1 MTHPL
6 VYSLPGEKLDGKP
19 RTHNLLF
26 RWTDD
31 RYIRSRTY
39 SETVWKP
46 ALVQA
51 RVIPP
56 PDRDPRQRKRY
67 TTSRKEGLHQLR
79 HYHASV
85 MLAGGVSVRELAE
98 YLGHAD
104 PGFTLR
110 VYAHLMPGS
119 HDRARKAID
128 DRLFRPR
135 EVSHGTGTEQ

>member
-1 MTHPL
+1 MATSGH
-6 VYSLPGEKLDGKP
+6 S
-19 RTHNLLF
+19 
-26 RWTDD
+26 
-31 RYIRSRTY
+31 
-39 SETVWKP
+39 
-46 ALVQA
+46 
-51 RVIPP
+51 
-56 PDRDPRQRKRY
+56 RQRRRY

-79 HYHASV
+79 YYYASV

-110 VYAHLMPGS
+110 VYAHMMPGS

-135 EVSHGTGTEQ
+135 EVAHGTGTEQ